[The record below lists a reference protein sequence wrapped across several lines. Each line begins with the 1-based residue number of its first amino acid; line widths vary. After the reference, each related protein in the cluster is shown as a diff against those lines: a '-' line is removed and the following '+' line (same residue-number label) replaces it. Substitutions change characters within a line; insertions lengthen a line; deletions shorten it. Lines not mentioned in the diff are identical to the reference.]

1 MIASVWV
8 ISSVKGDLLMKL
20 LVVDSN
26 RNMVEMLAGW
36 LKILGYQ
43 VYPAFTGEQ
52 AKKKWLEH
60 QPDIVILENVLQDV
74 DALAMCRELQQ
85 QHDALV
91 LVMSMDKDVLD
102 EVRCLEEGADD
113 YLRKP
118 FFPDQ
123 LLAHIHAMTRR
134 ARSTLKIPPASSIQ
148 VGPLHIDP
156 MHNTVTIDNKTVRLT
171 PIEGKIMSLLAI
183 NANGVCTVS
192 QMISYVWGFNNEGDA
207 VLIKTHIYHLRQK
220 IEPDPANPRYLLT
233 VPGVG
238 YTLVRYEDENADAS
252 SSIDGGP
259 SLRIVT
265 H

>member
-1 MIASVWV
+1 
-8 ISSVKGDLLMKL
+8 MKL

-36 LKILGYQ
+36 LKMLGYQ
-43 VYPAFTGEQ
+43 VYPAFSGEQ
-52 AKKKWLEH
+52 ARVKWLEY
-60 QPDIVILENVLQDV
+60 QPDIVVIESALQDV
-74 DALAMCRELQQ
+74 NALAMCRDLQK
-85 QHDALV
+85 QHDAL
-91 LVMSMDKDVLD
+91 LLLMSMEKDVLE

-134 ARSTLKIPPASSIQ
+134 ARSTVKLPPTSSVQ
-148 VGPLHIDP
+148 VGPLCVDP
-156 MHNTVTIDNKTVRLT
+156 MHNTVSIYDKTVRLT
-171 PIEGKIMSLLAI
+171 PTEGKLMSLLAM
-183 NANGVCTVS
+183 NANGVCTTG
-192 QMISYVWGFNNEGDA
+192 QMVSYVWGFSDEGDS

-238 YTLVRYEDENADAS
+238 YTLVRAFDEKG
-252 SSIDGGP
+252 DGTFGDVVP
-259 SLRIVT
+259 LRIVS

>member
-1 MIASVWV
+1 
-8 ISSVKGDLLMKL
+8 MKL

-26 RNMVEMLAGW
+26 RNMVEMLTGW
-36 LKILGYQ
+36 LKMLGYQ

-52 AKKKWLEH
+52 AKAKWLEH
-60 QPDIVILENVLQDV
+60 QPDVVVVESALQDIDV
-74 DALAMCRELQQ
+74 LAMCRDLQK

-113 YLRKP
+113 YLCKP

-134 ARSTLKIPPASSIQ
+134 ARSTVKLPPSSSVQ
-148 VGPLHIDP
+148 VGPLCVDP
-156 MHNTVTIDNKTVRLT
+156 MHNTVSIYGKTVRLT
-171 PIEGKIMSLLAI
+171 PTEGKLMSLLAM
-183 NANGVCTVS
+183 NANGVCTTG
-192 QMISYVWGFNNEGDA
+192 QMVSYVWGFSNEGDS

-220 IEPDPANPRYLLT
+220 VEPDPANPRYLLT

-238 YTLVRYEDENADAS
+238 YTLVRNFDEKSDNTFDEEV
-252 SSIDGGP
+252 P
-259 SLRIVT
+259 PLRIVS

>member
-1 MIASVWV
+1 
-8 ISSVKGDLLMKL
+8 MKL

-26 RNMVEMLAGW
+26 RNMVEMLTGW
-36 LKILGYQ
+36 LKMLGYQ

-52 AKKKWLEH
+52 AKAKWLEH
-60 QPDIVILENVLQDV
+60 EPDVVVVESALQDIDV
-74 DALAMCRELQQ
+74 LAMCRDLQK
-85 QHDALV
+85 QHDALI

-113 YLRKP
+113 YLCKP

-134 ARSTLKIPPASSIQ
+134 ARSTVKLPPSSSVQ
-148 VGPLHIDP
+148 VGPLCIDP
-156 MHNTVTIDNKTVRLT
+156 MHNTVSIYGKTVRLT
-171 PIEGKIMSLLAI
+171 PTEGKLMSLLAM
-183 NANGVCTVS
+183 NANGVCTTG
-192 QMISYVWGFNNEGDA
+192 QMVSYVWGFSNEGDS

-238 YTLVRYEDENADAS
+238 YTLIRYFDEKADNTF
-252 SSIDGGP
+252 DEEVP
-259 SLRIVT
+259 PLRIVS

>member
-1 MIASVWV
+1 
-8 ISSVKGDLLMKL
+8 MKL

-26 RNMVEMLAGW
+26 RNMVEMLTGW
-36 LKILGYQ
+36 LKMLGYQ

-52 AKKKWLEH
+52 AKAKWLEH
-60 QPDIVILENVLQDV
+60 EPDVVVVESALQDIDV
-74 DALAMCRELQQ
+74 LAMCRDLQK
-85 QHDALV
+85 QHDALI

-113 YLRKP
+113 YLCKP

-134 ARSTLKIPPASSIQ
+134 ARSTVKLPPSSSVQ
-148 VGPLHIDP
+148 VGPLCIDP
-156 MHNTVTIDNKTVRLT
+156 M
-171 PIEGKIMSLLAI
+171 
-183 NANGVCTVS
+183 NANGVCTTG
-192 QMISYVWGFNNEGDA
+192 QMVSYVWGFSNEGDS

-238 YTLVRYEDENADAS
+238 YTLIRYFDEKADNTF
-252 SSIDGGP
+252 DEEVP
-259 SLRIVT
+259 PLRIVS